1 MVNYRNFKVT
11 DAFGAVWEVEFL
23 WQQNAITIRHADAVD
38 VKFLIKSGDIAEE
51 KVLALSH
58 PFLLKLSAETG
69 RVLSDPWCCR
79 LASTHLTT
87 MIETCENIEKT
98 LVTLTYL
105 DMSKAAHILEVVPV
119 EA

>member
-1 MVNYRNFKVT
+1 MENYRNFSVT
-11 DAFGAVWEVEFL
+11 DSFGTPCLVEFK

-38 VKFLIKSGDIAEE
+38 VKFEVTSGGIEEE

-69 RVLSDPWCCR
+69 RILSDPWCCK
-79 LASTHLTT
+79 LAAAHLTSMLQT
-87 MIETCENIEKT
+87 GENIEKT
-98 LVTLTYL
+98 LITLSYAEMKHAAEML
-105 DMSKAAHILEVVPV
+105 DVVSS

>member
-1 MVNYRNFKVT
+1 MENYRNFKAT

-38 VKFLIKSGDIAEE
+38 VKFLITSGETSEE

-58 PFLLKLSAETG
+58 PFLLKLSAATG
-69 RVLSDPWCCR
+69 RVLSDPWCSK
-79 LASTHLTT
+79 LAATHLKT
-87 MIETCENIEKT
+87 MIETGVNIEKT

-105 DMSKAAHILEVVPV
+105 DMSKAAHTLEVVPV

>member
-11 DAFGAVWEVEFL
+11 DPFGAVWEVEFL

-38 VKFLIKSGDIAEE
+38 VKFLMKSGDIAEE

-58 PFLLKLSAETG
+58 PSLLKLSAETG
-69 RVLSDPWCCR
+69 RVLSDPWCSKV
-79 LASTHLTT
+79 AATHLTT
-87 MIETCENIEKT
+87 MIETGENIEKT

-105 DMSKAAHILEVVPV
+105 DMSKAAHILEVAPV

>member
-11 DAFGAVWEVEFL
+11 DAFGADWEVEFL

-38 VKFLIKSGDIAEE
+38 VKFLITSGDITEE

-69 RVLSDPWCCR
+69 RVLSDPWCCK
-79 LASTHLTT
+79 LAATHLTT
-87 MIETCENIEKT
+87 MIETGENIEKT
-98 LVTLTYL
+98 LVPLTYSEL
-105 DMSKAAHILEVVPV
+105 SKAAQTLEAVPMP
-119 EA
+119 A